1 MKKLI
6 IPSVLIVIVAAS
18 IFFVV
23 NFSSSGDESSG
34 IKAIVYKSIACGCCS
49 NYVSYLKSK
58 DFSVETKQT
67 ENMGAIK
74 NNYNIP
80 SSMESCHTTVIGD
93 YFIEGHMPVEAI
105 EKLLKEKP
113 AIKGIALPGMPS
125 ASPGMPGSK
134 MGKFEIFAVSS
145 DGKTTP
151 FMSI

>member
-6 IPSVLIVIVAAS
+6 IPLVLIVIVAAS

-23 NFSSSGDESSG
+23 NFSSSGNESSG
-34 IKAIVYKSIACGCCS
+34 IKAVVYKSIACGCCS
-49 NYVSYLKSK
+49 NYVSYLKSNG
-58 DFSVETKQT
+58 FSVETKQT
-67 ENMGAIK
+67 ENMDAIK
-74 NNYNIP
+74 ERYNIP
-80 SSMESCHTTVIGD
+80 SSMSSCHTTIIGD

-113 AIKGIALPGMPS
+113 PIKGIALPGMPS

-134 MGKFEIFAVSS
+134 MGKFEIFALSS

-151 FMSI
+151 FMTI